1 MTNDDDLVLIYR
13 LLHLAQI
20 KFVFLSFRL
29 QHELRLELDY
39 KVSKFELI
47 CVIG

>member
-20 KFVFLSFRL
+20 KFVFLSFQITTWIKVRIRL
-29 QHELRLELDY
+29 
-39 KVSKFELI
+39 
-47 CVIG
+47 